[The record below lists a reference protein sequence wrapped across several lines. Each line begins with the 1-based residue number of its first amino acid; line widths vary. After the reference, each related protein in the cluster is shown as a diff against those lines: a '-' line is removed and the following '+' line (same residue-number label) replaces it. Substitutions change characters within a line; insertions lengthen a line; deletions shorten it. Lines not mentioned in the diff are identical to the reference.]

1 MSKALKRLDG
11 VAKVKV
17 NLEWGWAEV
26 QLKPGAPLEVEK
38 LLRAISEAGFTSSW
52 IEVEAGGELVKQD
65 GQLALQVTKPPM
77 VFQLEGQVDQL
88 NAEPGKPVTVV
99 GLLRRDKTPLT
110 LILGGE
116 ELFEGEGTLAAVDR
130 ERGTATID
138 HGEIPGFMP
147 AMQMEYH
154 VSSKELLTGVKPGE
168 KIRFTMRKKA
178 GEEATVTQLQKT
190 PTTR

>member
-26 QLKPGAPLEVEK
+26 HLKKGVPLEVEK
-38 LLRAISEAGFTSSW
+38 LRQAITDAGFTSSW
-52 IEVEAGGELVKQD
+52 IEVEATGEVVTRD
-65 GQLALQVTKPPM
+65 GQVALQVTNPTL
-77 VFQLEGQVDQL
+77 VLLLEGQVEQL
-88 NAEPGKPVTVV
+88 SGEPGKAATVV

-110 LILGGE
+110 LVLGGE
-116 ELFEGEGTLAAVDR
+116 EFFEAEGTLAALDP
-130 ERGTATID
+130 ERGTATIN

-154 VSSKELLTGVKPGE
+154 VHSKDLLTGRSPGE
-168 KIRFTMRKKA
+168 KVHFTMRKKA
-178 GEEATVTQLQKT
+178 GEEATVAQLKKT
-190 PTTR
+190 P